1 MTNIYL
7 FLFYINK
14 YLLKYVFFNST
25 YLENLKD
32 KKTILVTKIKK
43 VQLQYLSNFNK
54 NPKSLSGFSPFIE
67 GF

>member
-1 MTNIYL
+1 M
-7 FLFYINK
+7 
-14 YLLKYVFFNST
+14 FFNST